1 MLQEEDERLVSFAG
15 FRQAPPKQDAKDY
28 GAFEKYGLLFN
39 FSFAAP
45 FLLLLC

>member
-15 FRQAPPKQDAKDY
+15 FRQAPPNQDAKDY

-39 FSFAAP
+39 FSFAAL